1 MRHLV
6 ATLRRGPVWIVVTLA
21 FGLLTAPLLADTQ
34 QLVTS
39 GTTGIRT
46 PGSRPSATP
55 WFDVFFQE
63 CRERRWVEGQN
74 VTMMHRF
81 ANEHD
86 ERLPTLV
93 AERIRLQDR
102 NKRVAAFHTGPE
114 ALAATPGAERQ
125 ATKPRV
131 VAAYPLW
138 KAAQVPPRTLPWHL
152 LDQVTLAF
160 LVPGRDGRLPDMH
173 ATTAKTLLAQA
184 RRHGVSTA
192 IAIGGATGSQAFYAL
207 LFDPAA
213 RARFVTELDQVLAT
227 YAFDGVVLDME
238 YWPRPDVQDAAGGA
252 AYLSLIQEVSA
263 RMQVRGGFV
272 SVAVFGSAW
281 FGKHYPAELVD
292 VVDAFE
298 IMAYDFS
305 GSWSPAPGP
314 HASYEQARSALTYW
328 RGRVGKQR
336 MRKAYL
342 GIPFY
347 GKCFPHSFTPGDPV
361 QNLAYREILSRFPQ
375 AAASD
380 TRRGDSCT
388 VYYDGHATLQ
398 QKAALVKAYGLGGVS
413 VWEITMDAPRGPE
426 RLLPA
431 LTSALR

>member
-1 MRHLV
+1 MRYLV
-6 ATLRRGPVWIVVTLA
+6 ATVCRGPVWIVVILI
-21 FGLLTAPLLADTQ
+21 FGLLTALLLVDTHQ
-34 QLVTS
+34 PATS
-39 GTTGIRT
+39 VTTGIRT
-46 PGSRPSATP
+46 PGSRTSSTP
-55 WFDVFFQE
+55 LFDVFFQARHE
-63 CRERRWVEGQN
+63 CRGVEGHN
-74 VTMMHRF
+74 GILMHRF
-81 ANEHD
+81 AKGHD
-86 ERLPTLV
+86 ARLPALV
-93 AERIRLQDR
+93 VERIRLQDR
-102 NKRVAAFHTGPE
+102 DNRVATFRTDAE
-114 ALAATPGAERQ
+114 ALTATPGAERQ

-138 KAAQVPPRTLPWHL
+138 KAAQVPPRTLPWPL

-160 LVPGRDGRLPDMH
+160 LVPKRDGRLTGMQ
-173 ATTAKTLLAQA
+173 ATTSQTLLAEA

-192 IAIGGATGSQAFYAL
+192 IAIGGANGSKAFYAM
-207 LFDPAA
+207 LFDLAA

-238 YWPRPDVQDAAGGA
+238 YWPRPDVQDRAGGA
-252 AYLSLIQEVSA
+252 AYLALIQEVSA
-263 RMQVRGGFV
+263 RMQARGGFV

-281 FGKHYPAELVD
+281 FGKHYPAQLVD

-314 HASYEQARSALTYW
+314 HASYEQALSALTYW
-328 RGRVGKQR
+328 RGRVGKKR

-347 GKCFPHSFTPGDPV
+347 GKCFSHPFTPGDPV
-361 QNLAYREILSRFPQ
+361 QNLAYREILSLFPQ

-380 TRRGDSCT
+380 TRHGDSCT
-388 VYYDGHATLQ
+388 VYYNGHATLK